1 MDNERRTTPEEDPV
15 LHDVLEDAYFQYMIA
30 QYMEDHGKKLAEQ
43 EAQMTDAPKPTR
55 AQMHKLA
62 AALDRERN
70 GGKPSKRRVRRRA
83 VPIAIVAA
91 VLAVMVATASAFK
104 VQLFNFFH
112 VPGSISTEYG
122 TQADDDRKYKFG
134 YIPEELSERFYETND
149 DTTRVFY
156 VGINDENEYLLA
168 TIVEN
173 GQPITVDTENAQ
185 VIEPIQINNQSG
197 ELSQK
202 GGLCSIIWMDE
213 STATT
218 FLLQAPLEREELIKI
233 ASELTYR

>member
-1 MDNERRTTPEEDPV
+1 
-15 LHDVLEDAYFQYMIA
+15 
-30 QYMEDHGKKLAEQ
+30 
-43 EAQMTDAPKPTR
+43 MTDAPKPTR
-55 AQMHKLA
+55 TQMHKLA

-112 VPGSISTEYG
+112 VPGSISTAYG
-122 TQADDDRKYKFG
+122 SQTDDARKYQFN
-134 YIPEELSERFYETND
+134 YIPEGFSENFYESND
-149 DTTRVFY
+149 DTTRIY
-156 VGINDENEYLLA
+156 YMGINDRSKYLLA
-168 TIVEN
+168 TILEN
-173 GQPITVDTENAQ
+173 GQSLTVDTENAQ
-185 VIEPIQINNQSG
+185 FIEPIQINNHAG
-197 ELSQK
+197 EISLK
-202 GGLCSIIWMDE
+202 DGLYSVIWTDE

-218 FLLQAPLEREELIKI
+218 FLLQAPLEQEEVIKI